1 MELKILD
8 ATLLIPAEADQ
19 ESLGAGGCKG
29 GCVSVSPKNE
39 LRADEL
45 SLELL
50 ALGALEA
57 SGESAERAVVLANYM
72 RARSCV
78 VCTLCG

>member
-1 MELKILD
+1 MLPVELKILD

-57 SGESAERAVVLANYM
+57 SGESAERAAGVGRSG
-72 RARSCV
+72 RAASMA
-78 VCTLCG
+78 